1 MFQVKGVE
9 KIETHVLCSVT
20 SFRKSFRLLKKSGK
34 ILYSGAGHNDNMAHC
49 MLHTKGYKHTHTHS
63 GCVILIAF
71 TPQQW
76 LHERA
81 PT

>member
-34 ILYSGAGHNDNMAHC
+34 ILYSGAGHNDNMAHAHC
-49 MLHTKGYKHTHTHS
+49 LQTHTLRF
-63 GCVILIAF
+63 C
-71 TPQQW
+71 
-76 LHERA
+76 
-81 PT
+81 